1 MKKGIGLIIAIV
13 LIVVGSLG
21 YFGYRYMTPK
31 RVLVR
36 TLNSYKDGIYENNKH
51 SDNINKIL
59 SKDYKALDV
68 DGKMS
73 VDGQNIDFD
82 IKYNEDSKDKISQLK
97 FDLGIDKTKL
107 SGDIVS
113 TNKKLYLMIKDVFK
127 KYYYTDLGDI
137 FGDDYINFL
146 KNNEQL
152 DTEVLFDLFIDS
164 IDENISNN
172 NFIGSK
178 ETITLDGK
186 KIKTSKYTL
195 TCDNNLN
202 NKIITTFIKKVK
214 NNNDASTTLS
224 KLLNMEDKDLDKT
237 LNSYLEKIKDEE
249 KPTYTLNVYTKLN
262 KTYLIEVEID
272 GDSIAINKDKDTY
285 NFIIKS
291 EDTTITGK
299 LLTHN
304 KDKIKLEA
312 KMKNKYYTMDI
323 ENVTDITK
331 SSNKEIDM
339 NSVTTISMMEQSVK
353 LDMKMALKEGTVISS
368 DIIKNADNMDNIS
381 EKEAEAFSKIFM
393 GDSFMNAQFKKN
405 LG

>member
-1 MKKGIGLIIAIV
+1 MKKRIGLIIAIV

-68 DGKMS
+68 NGKMS

-152 DTEVLFDLFIDS
+152 DTEILFDLFIDS

-172 NFIGSK
+172 NFVGSK

-186 KIKTSKYTL
+186 KIKTSKYTM

-224 KLLNMEDKDLDKT
+224 KLLNMEEKDLDKT

-249 KPTYTLNVYTKLN
+249 IPTYTLNVYTKLN
-262 KTYLIEVEID
+262 KTYLII
-272 GDSIAINKDKDTY
+272 
-285 NFIIKS
+285 
-291 EDTTITGK
+291 
-299 LLTHN
+299 
-304 KDKIKLEA
+304 LE
-312 KMKNKYYTMDI
+312 
-323 ENVTDITK
+323 
-331 SSNKEIDM
+331 
-339 NSVTTISMMEQSVK
+339 
-353 LDMKMALKEGTVISS
+353 L
-368 DIIKNADNMDNIS
+368 
-381 EKEAEAFSKIFM
+381 
-393 GDSFMNAQFKKN
+393 
-405 LG
+405 